1 MMMRREKTTP
11 IGISRR
17 RFLAA
22 SGAAVLA
29 SGIKFSPAQAQPGG
43 PFVRKSLL
51 DPQIGPVL
59 DSYRKAITAMLQ
71 LPATDPRNWY
81 RLAFIHALDCPHG
94 NWWFLPWHRGY
105 IGWFEQICRQLSGDP
120 TFALPYWDWTATPSL
135 PAPFGDNSVLNPSN
149 PAFIDSL
156 QNFSNQ
162 FANPVTTMYQN
173 FTQAQQAQ
181 LQLRPGNEDAPTFLA
196 QITSTDPDSQEFFP
210 IAEARQSSFDGGFP
224 QTVSI
229 DTIHSA
235 LAPTSFSDFAS
246 LPAPNHSGGGQS
258 NKGVLESQPHDN
270 VHGAVGG
277 FMGAFLSPVDPIFYM
292 HHSNMD
298 RLWDVW
304 TRKQQKLGLPLLPQN
319 ADLSTWQQEPFLFYV
334 DTEGKPVALN
344 TAGAYASTTVF
355 NYSYTPGSG
364 EDVIPEAAPLALAA
378 HPMVMSSLSR
388 SVLDFQGS
396 TVGSAKLAADS
407 IKSSGEKG
415 GREVVARITLTLPA
429 HSRAARFHV
438 LLNPPPNVANVS
450 FNDPSFAGT
459 ITPFGHHGRGH
470 MAGPV
475 SFDVPLTGA
484 IKKLRRANRWDPNQ
498 EMRVQVVPDTTGI
511 TAAPFSVPLKS
522 ISIRTI

>member
-1 MMMRREKTTP
+1 MMRREKTTP

-29 SGIKFSPAQAQPGG
+29 SGIKFSPAQAQPGE

-210 IAEARQSSFDGGFP
+210 IAEC
-224 QTVSI
+224 VSRRSTAVSLKRSRSI
-229 DTIHSA
+229 RFTAHSPRRHFRTSRVSPRPTIAEEGNRIRMCWRVSRTTTYT
-235 LAPTSFSDFAS
+235 APSEAS
-246 LPAPNHSGGGQS
+246 WHILVPRRPDLLHAPFKYG
-258 NKGVLESQPHDN
+258 
-270 VHGAVGG
+270 
-277 FMGAFLSPVDPIFYM
+277 SPLGRVD
-292 HHSNMD
+292 
-298 RLWDVW
+298 
-304 TRKQQKLGLPLLPQN
+304 QK
-319 ADLSTWQQEPFLFYV
+319 AA
-334 DTEGKPVALN
+334 K
-344 TAGAYASTTVF
+344 AGAAIVAS
-355 NYSYTPGSG
+355 
-364 EDVIPEAAPLALAA
+364 E
-378 HPMVMSSLSR
+378 R
-388 SVLDFQGS
+388 
-396 TVGSAKLAADS
+396 
-407 IKSSGEKG
+407 
-415 GREVVARITLTLPA
+415 
-429 HSRAARFHV
+429 
-438 LLNPPPNVANVS
+438 
-450 FNDPSFAGT
+450 
-459 ITPFGHHGRGH
+459 
-470 MAGPV
+470 
-475 SFDVPLTGA
+475 
-484 IKKLRRANRWDPNQ
+484 
-498 EMRVQVVPDTTGI
+498 
-511 TAAPFSVPLKS
+511 
-522 ISIRTI
+522 